1 MKYALPL
8 PLTLLV
14 LAAAVAMPATA
25 QTEDELLQQLEAQKA
40 LNAQLRERVKTLE
53 RQVSGSAPTPALRST
68 EAYSTQIEPE
78 STEGTTAIEEALV
91 SRGLVLLPPGS
102 YRVTPRIT
110 WAHSGAD
117 RFRTRSDSYT
127 GSLAGQAG
135 LPLGMM
141 LSAFAP
147 YTYRNTSIGSN
158 SGVGNFVLE
167 LSKKLNNESDRLPS
181 FVTSL
186 SYSHDNG
193 DDPFEPIPISFGFRA
208 ISGSLFALKRIDPV
222 ALYGGVSYTHAY
234 SKNVN
239 ADNLLGEQNFSGRIA
254 PGDAWAY
261 RLGASLAATPDISLD
276 ASLSMAF
283 VQGTE
288 VRSDAVGR
296 YTLSRSTIATL
307 NLGADFIL
315 SKDFSLLLS
324 ASAGATDDSP
334 DFIFSIALPYRF

>member
-1 MKYALPL
+1 
-8 PLTLLV
+8 
-14 LAAAVAMPATA
+14 
-25 QTEDELLQQLEAQKA
+25 
-40 LNAQLRERVKTLE
+40 
-53 RQVSGSAPTPALRST
+53 
-68 EAYSTQIEPE
+68 
-78 STEGTTAIEEALV
+78 
-91 SRGLVLLPPGS
+91 LPPGS
-102 YRVTPRIT
+102 FRATPQIT

-117 RFRTRSDSYT
+117 RFRTRSDSYI
-127 GSLAGQAG
+127 GSLTGQAG

-147 YTYRNTSIGSN
+147 YTYRNTSFGSN
-158 SGVGNFVLE
+158 SGVGDFVLE

-181 FVTSL
+181 FVASL
-186 SYSHDNG
+186 TYSDDNG
-193 DDPFEPIPISFGFRA
+193 DDPFEPIPIGFGFRTL
-208 ISGSLFALKRIDPV
+208 SGSLSALKRIDPV
-222 ALYGGVSYTHAY
+222 ALYAGVSYTHPY

-239 ADNLLGEQNFSGRIA
+239 TDNLLGEQSFSGRIA
-254 PGDAWAY
+254 PGDAWSY

-276 ASLSMAF
+276 ASLSVAF

-307 NLGADFIL
+307 NLGAGFIL
-315 SKDFSLLLS
+315 SKDLSLLLS